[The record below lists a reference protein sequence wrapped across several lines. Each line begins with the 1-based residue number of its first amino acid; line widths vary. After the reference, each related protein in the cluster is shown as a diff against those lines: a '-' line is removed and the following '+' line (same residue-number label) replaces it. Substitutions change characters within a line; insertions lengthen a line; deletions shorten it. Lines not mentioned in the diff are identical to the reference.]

1 MIFMSRIMIIS
12 VLLLSLQSSVLPG
25 YGWCATISETSQS
38 IMIPINQWQ
47 NLKAELQALQ
57 TELIQCKS
65 DLTKL
70 KKPSMELLTEL
81 TEAEKMLKSLQED
94 LEKQKADL
102 IMLSKEVDGLQTSLK
117 KLKEQI
123 DKERRIHRRQIW
135 QNRIW
140 SMMIGIGVGYAIK
153 S

>member
-1 MIFMSRIMIIS
+1 MSSIGRIVTIF
-12 VLLLSLQSSVLPG
+12 VLLLSLQSSALPG
-25 YGWCATISETSQS
+25 FGRCATISETNQS
-38 IMIPINQWQ
+38 ITIPITQWQ

-70 KKPSMELLTEL
+70 KKPSMELLNEL
-81 TEAEKMLKSLQED
+81 TEAEKMLKQLQEE

-102 IMLSKEVDGLQTSLK
+102 IMLSKEVDGLQISLK

-123 DKERRIHRRQIW
+123 DRERRIHRRQIW